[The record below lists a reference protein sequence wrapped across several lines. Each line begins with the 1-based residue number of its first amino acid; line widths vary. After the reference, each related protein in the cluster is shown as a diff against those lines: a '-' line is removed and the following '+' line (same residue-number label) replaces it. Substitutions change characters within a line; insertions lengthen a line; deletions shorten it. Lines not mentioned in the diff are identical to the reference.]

1 MAPSVNGVTVTSADG
16 SSRDLASDNGSVLLI
31 VNVASRCGFTR
42 QYAGLQQL
50 QERYGSQGLKV
61 IGFPCNDF
69 GGQEPGSL
77 EEIQT
82 FCSTTYGV
90 TFELMEKVG
99 ASSAPFDTLT
109 QAEPAGAIAWNFEK
123 FLVGK
128 NGTVVNRFK
137 SGVEPDS
144 NELTTAI
151 ESALAA

>member
-69 GGQEPGSL
+69 GAQEPGSL
-77 EEIQT
+77 EEIQA

-90 TFELMEKVG
+90 TFELMDKVG

-128 NGTVVNRFK
+128 DGTVLNRFK

>member
-90 TFELMEKVG
+90 TFELMDKVG

-109 QAEPAGAIAWNFEK
+109 QTEPAGAIAWNFEK

-128 NGTVVNRFK
+128 DGTVVNRFK

-144 NELTTAI
+144 HELVTAV
-151 ESALAA
+151 EAALNT

>member
-77 EEIQT
+77 DEIQT

-128 NGTVVNRFK
+128 DGTVVNRFK

-144 NELTTAI
+144 KELTTAI

>member
-16 SSRDLASDNGSVLLI
+16 SSRDLASENGSVLLI

-90 TFELMEKVG
+90 TFELMDKVG

-109 QAEPAGAIAWNFEK
+109 QAEPTGAIAWNFEK
-123 FLVGK
+123 FLVGRD
-128 NGTVVNRFK
+128 GTVVDRFK

-144 NELTTAI
+144 HELVTAV
-151 ESALAA
+151 EAALNT

>member
-16 SSRDLASDNGSVLLI
+16 TNRDLASDNGHVLLI

-50 QERYGSQGLKV
+50 QERYSSQGLKV

-69 GGQEPGSL
+69 GGQEPGTL
-77 EEIQT
+77 EEIQA

-90 TFELMEKVG
+90 SFELMNKVG
-99 ASSAPFDTLT
+99 ANSAPFDPLT

-128 NGTVVNRFK
+128 DGTVLSRFK

-144 NELTTAI
+144 SELMSAI
-151 ESALAA
+151 EAALAA

>member
-1 MAPSVNGVTVTSADG
+1 MAPNVNGVTVTSADG
-16 SSRDLASDNGSVLLI
+16 SSRDLASDNGNVLLI

-50 QERYGSQGLKV
+50 QERYSSKGLKV

-69 GGQEPGSL
+69 GGQEPGTL
-77 EEIQT
+77 EEIQA
-82 FCSTTYGV
+82 FCSSTYGV
-90 TFELMEKVG
+90 SFELMGKVG
-99 ASSAPFDTLT
+99 ANSSPFDILT

-128 NGTVVNRFK
+128 DGTVLSRFK

-144 NELTTAI
+144 SELMSAI
-151 ESALAA
+151 EAALAA

>member
-1 MAPSVNGVTVTSADG
+1 MAISISNVSVLTADG
-16 SSRDLASDNGSVLLI
+16 GEKSLGDYAGRVLLI

-109 QAEPAGAIAWNFEK
+109 RTEPAGAIAWNFEK

-128 NGTVVNRFK
+128 DGTVVHRFK

-144 NELTTAI
+144 HELVTAL
-151 ESALAA
+151 EAALNA